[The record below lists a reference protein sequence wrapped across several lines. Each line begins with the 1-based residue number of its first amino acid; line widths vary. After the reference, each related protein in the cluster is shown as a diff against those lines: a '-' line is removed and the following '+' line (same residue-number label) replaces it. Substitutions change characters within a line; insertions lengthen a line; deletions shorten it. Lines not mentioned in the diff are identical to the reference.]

1 MLTFLALGFLIG
13 LRHALEPDHVA
24 AVVSL
29 STRGGTLRDHARSGA
44 LWGLGHALTLLVLA
58 GTCVVFGL
66 VVPERAG
73 RLLEGAVGVML
84 VVLGVQVLVRL
95 RQSGIH
101 VHPHT
106 HDDGTTH
113 VHAHGH
119 VPAADPPGGGER
131 AAHAAGGAHVHAH
144 PRPPLRTLGV
154 GALHGLA
161 GSSALVLLVGS
172 AARSPALGLAYVLLF
187 GLGAVVGMTVLAA
200 TVALPMGFTTRR
212 RSGLHDWLCAA
223 TGAFSIVLGLRIAWA
238 VALG

>member
-58 GTCVVFGL
+58 GSCVVFGL
-66 VVPERAG
+66 VIPERAG

-84 VVLGVQVLVRL
+84 VVLGIGVLARL
-95 RQSGIH
+95 RRSGIH

-119 VPAADPPGGGER
+119 APAAR
-131 AAHAAGGAHVHAH
+131 AADEAHAHAH

-172 AARSPALGLAYVLLF
+172 AAASPALGLAYVLLF

-212 RSGLHDWLCAA
+212 RTGLHAWLCGA
-223 TGAFSIVLGLRIAWA
+223 TGAFSIVLGLRIAWT

>member
-13 LRHALEPDHVA
+13 LKHALEPDHVA

-58 GTCVVFGL
+58 GSCVVFGL
-66 VVPERAG
+66 VIPERAG

-84 VVLGVQVLVRL
+84 VVLGLQVFVRL
-95 RQSGIH
+95 RASGIH

-106 HDDGTTH
+106 HADGTTH

-119 VPAADPPGGGER
+119 DPAHAR
-131 AAHAAGGAHVHAH
+131 AAARVHAHGH

-172 AARSPALGLAYVLLF
+172 AARSPTLGLAYVLLF

-200 TVALPMGFTTRR
+200 SVALPMGFTSRR
-212 RSGLHDWLCAA
+212 RTRLHDWLCAA
-223 TGAFSIVLGLRIAWA
+223 TGAFSIAIGLRIAWT

>member
-58 GTCVVFGL
+58 GSCVVFGL
-66 VVPERAG
+66 VIPERAG

-84 VVLGVQVLVRL
+84 VVLGIQVLVRL
-95 RQSGIH
+95 RRSGIH

-119 VPAADPPGGGER
+119 AR
-131 AAHAAGGAHVHAH
+131 AAGGVHAHAH

-172 AARSPALGLAYVLLF
+172 AAASPALALAYVLLF

-223 TGAFSIVLGLRIAWA
+223 TGAFSIVLGLRIAWT